1 VIPDLSKDPKRR
13 VVIAIGLRKA
23 KCADLS
29 YGFRLEFMTPNDPP
43 SSNDIFVLSSQN
55 CSFLAD
61 FSYIVACRLII
72 SNKTI
77 RARV

>member
-1 VIPDLSKDPKRR
+1 MIPDLSKDPKRR

-43 SSNDIFVLSSQN
+43 SSDEIICALFPKLQLSSG
-55 CSFLAD
+55 FV
-61 FSYIVACRLII
+61 FIVAC
-72 SNKTI
+72 
-77 RARV
+77 